1 MRKSNTT
8 TQLIIL
14 GVMTVLLVYCG
25 QSKKQ
30 SLFFLEKAKGLG
42 DIIIKQAS
50 GDMNLCKMYNTVWEY
65 AKVTDL
71 DFQSAY
77 REMMLGISEIE
88 MQMETN
94 MQMMDRIMNMVK
106 SPPKNMIGI
115 HDKLI
120 ELRESYLEFN
130 KFIYQLPQVSQEKF
144 NAEADAYVANI
155 NSLRGELD
163 RLIAEAEANL

>member
-1 MRKSNTT
+1 MRKQNTT
-8 TQLIIL
+8 SQMIIL
-14 GVMTVLLVYCG
+14 WVMTVLLVYCG

-42 DIIIKQAS
+42 EIIIKQAS
-50 GDMNLCKMYNTVWEY
+50 GDMNLCNMYNTVWEY

-77 REMMLGISEIE
+77 KEMMLDTSETK
-88 MQMETN
+88 MLMETN
-94 MQMMDRIMNMVK
+94 MQMMDRLMNMVK
-106 SPPKNMIGI
+106 DPPKNMTGI
-115 HDKLI
+115 LDKLI

-144 NAEADAYVANI
+144 NAEADDYVVNI
-155 NSLRGELD
+155 NSLKDELD
-163 RLIAEAEANL
+163 RLITEAEANL

>member
-106 SPPKNMIGI
+106 SPPKNIIGI

-155 NSLRGELD
+155 NSLRGELA

>member
-14 GVMTVLLVYCG
+14 GVMTVLLVCCG
-25 QSKKQ
+25 QSKRQ
-30 SLFFLEKAKGLG
+30 SLFFLEKAKDLG
-42 DIIIKQAS
+42 EIIIKQAS

-77 REMMLGISEIE
+77 REMMLDTSEIE

-106 SPPKNMIGI
+106 SPPKNMAGI

-155 NSLRGELD
+155 NSLKGELD